1 VVQVHLLRQ
10 GDPRIS
16 KDHAQDDRRGQGKE
30 QAPGA
35 GKKHL
40 GACRPRNRD
49 NRIRSVNDVIKTY
62 LNRYELDHRGQE
74 KSIAFA
80 KGRLAQVGRLIG
92 TTLLPD
98 LTEDAVRDYIAKR
111 IAAGISGRTVNMEV
125 GELSRAIGK
134 PWSVLWPKVK
144 KQQENTDV
152 GQALSPGQ
160 EKRLLATAAK
170 KNGGSWRRP

>member
-1 VVQVHLLRQ
+1 
-10 GDPRIS
+10 
-16 KDHAQDDRRGQGKE
+16 
-30 QAPGA
+30 
-35 GKKHL
+35 
-40 GACRPRNRD
+40 
-49 NRIRSVNDVIKTY
+49 
-62 LNRYELDHRGQE
+62 
-74 KSIAFA
+74 
-80 KGRLAQVGRLIG
+80 VGRLIG